1 MMKKKEQKS
10 ENSERWL
17 LTYSDLITL
26 LMILFVVLYAMS
38 NVNETK
44 YDNLSESLNSAMG
57 SEGSGTDSLL
67 DKGTGILDG
76 GTNPITNGE
85 EFTDTNNMDPYGDL
99 SIHENLSVEE
109 FEKLKELLYDT
120 IDSGTFKDSLSVTIE
135 EKGVVITLA
144 NDILFDSGKSEIRED
159 MIMQLD
165 KIVEFLKKIDNQ
177 IEIGGYTDNIPV
189 HNILYKSNWQLSAQ
203 RAANVAQYLVENYGI
218 AQERLTVIGY
228 GENKPLDTNDTE
240 AGRAK
245 NRRISI
251 TILFENQ

>member
-57 SEGSGTDSLL
+57 SEGSGANSLL
-67 DKGTGILDG
+67 DKGTGILEG
-76 GTNPITNGE
+76 GMNPITDGE
-85 EFTDTNNMDPYGDL
+85 GTLNTDDVKSYEGVTINEDL
-99 SIHENLSVEE
+99 SIED
-109 FEKLKELLYDT
+109 FEKLKDLLYDT

-159 MIMQLD
+159 MIKHLD
-165 KIVEFLKKIDNQ
+165 SIVSFLKKVDNK
-177 IEIGGYTDNIPV
+177 IEIGGYTDNVPV

-203 RAANVAQYLVENYGI
+203 RAANVAQYLAEQYGI
-218 AQERLTVIGY
+218 APERLTAIGY
-228 GENKPLDTNDTE
+228 GENNPVDTNDTE

-251 TILFENQ
+251 TILFEN